1 MSTNSWTSR
10 TKAITIAALLT
21 LTVVIVSV
29 GLFLREHAPGN
40 MGNGFLTGAAAGG
53 AALVVVGWRIS
64 RRPDS
69 VSTFERA
76 WTQSGDERDDAILT
90 RALAVLGFSAV
101 PLTVV
106 ATILLSL
113 GVTMA
118 PVLALLNFAL
128 IGVFAVAFAVIARR
142 G

>member
-1 MSTNSWTSR
+1 MSTNSWTNR
-10 TKAITIAALLT
+10 TKAITIAAFLT
-21 LTVVIVSV
+21 LTVVIVTV
-29 GLFLREHAPGN
+29 GVVLREHGPGN
-40 MGNGFLTGAAAGG
+40 MGNGFLTGAGIGG
-53 AALVVVGWRIS
+53 VALLVVGWRIS
-64 RRPDS
+64 RRPER

-76 WTQSGDERDDAILT
+76 WTQTGDERDDAILT
-90 RALAVLGFSAV
+90 RAFAVLGFSAV

-106 ATILLSL
+106 TTILLSL
-113 GVTMA
+113 GVPMA